1 VRDFLLQV
9 LVATHLSIV
18 TDVLRLL
25 VWSGRPL
32 KPTTRDDA
40 EIDKGHGH
48 VYTLVCHA
56 VRHPSIILL
65 QCTKSIKYDG
75 YAKINL
81 VLESLSLKNKYFN
94 QKFI

>member
-40 EIDKGHGH
+40 EIDKDTDM
-48 VYTLVCHA
+48 YT
-56 VRHPSIILL
+56 R
-65 QCTKSIKYDG
+65 
-75 YAKINL
+75 
-81 VLESLSLKNKYFN
+81 
-94 QKFI
+94 